1 MAQELTFNI
10 TEDRRKLLGPVEAK
24 DFNLKFDRDGQT
36 MSYVD
41 PKNWVQGRIGDESL
55 KQVFVNITE
64 GKKNVPK
71 DVTGMFLR
79 FCGLIYDKD
88 GKPHIVIAQHGS
100 VNVDPQNGR
109 LRFDF
114 PKQAFTVAGAYQ
126 QAFFQLIKAG
136 TSECV
141 ATLEFDMEVMA
152 NFVFSAIVPED
163 WVEPF
168 NDTLKQLLASS
179 KDYQNTMT
187 KEMEVYKQ
195 NISDLYNAWKN
206 KVDKDLADFEDA
218 TKADLA
224 AFKEANANDI
234 ATFKQQY
241 ADTVKAKQTELQNI
255 VYNFTDKVD
264 TLLKDLNQQGID
276 TTTLLTDLRSQISAL
291 QDKIKSDGLFTQD
304 EAKRFESDIQASIDS
319 ITAVV
324 NGFNASLHD
333 IEVID
338 YKPTRDGKA
347 HTLSENYSSVDEA
360 QKDYPAATSLAD
372 TKDWC
377 AITAAI
383 REGQKQGKNVY
394 LAAGHYVVNRTITL
408 PEDIKFY
415 GEYQNTRIFASSQMC
430 EDSKK
435 KPLSILEYDESGQP
449 PIYVENIH
457 VLGNNDQAN
466 QIIGL
471 HLGGNRASKFTNL
484 IVSNAFAHGTLVYA
498 TNKDSADVEN
508 VTFEHYWQVQS
519 GSFSIQT
526 NPEILH
532 GNITD
537 FAVYDSQITSLDVR
551 DNSKETISDPS
562 VEIINNDSPTAV
574 KTIYGVEFNRVFLH
588 AQANNLVR
596 IVGNHASRATHS
608 INFDFIKGELHDEH
622 GNFGAGCD
630 KYFIFHLERCRHVMI
645 DHSTQLI
652 YSGVSYV
659 EMVNCAFCD
668 VKTAGIMYLGWQHS
682 DSKIYDIDKLSY
694 ENHINIVGLDIFKTA
709 GGTEFEKNPDLGY
722 DYGYAYDAMDLFDR
736 MIDRGTDNHI
746 TGWQLAQTLTLNNEP
761 DRLKQITNGKIKGLE
776 EANQHGVMSSLE
788 ENTHFSKHVF
798 AKNITDAQQ
807 MLMMPIMYKRVSGF
821 LVSMRVVGDP
831 DDIKKLNVLTGSNFY
846 AIPTDQQWHV
856 WTGICPTQVLMKIG
870 VQRMTKEPLK
880 NDVTIEIEY
889 LDSFMENKI
898 PYYPDF
904 TALPAPVVDEN
915 NFYENPIVHSN
926 EIKVEGD
933 KK

>member
-10 TEDRRKLLGPVEAK
+10 SEDRRQLQGPVEAK
-24 DFNLKFDRDGQT
+24 NFNLKFGTDGSAITHGKPDQ
-36 MSYVD
+36 
-41 PKNWVQGRIGDESL
+41 WVQGRIGDDQL

-64 GKKNVPK
+64 GEGNTPK
-71 DVTGMFLR
+71 DVAGMFLA
-79 FCGLIYDKD
+79 FVGIIHDKD
-88 GKPHIVIAQHGS
+88 GRPHRVVDYKHGTTID
-100 VNVDPQNGR
+100 VEHGR
-109 LRFDF
+109 FRFDF
-114 PKQAFTVAGAYQ
+114 PDQAFTVAGEYQ
-126 QAFFQLIKAG
+126 QAFFMLIKEG
-136 TSECV
+136 PGGGCV
-141 ATLEFDMEVMA
+141 ATMEFDMQVMA
-152 NFVFSAIVPED
+152 NFVFTDLVPED
-163 WVEPF
+163 YITPF
-168 NDTLKQLLASS
+168 NDTVDQLLAACKKF
-179 KDYQNTMT
+179 KDDTAADEAKFKQELEDAYAKFQKDTNTQLNNFKDAT
-187 KEMEVYKQ
+187 DE
-195 NISDLYNAWKN
+195 
-206 KVDKDLADFEDA
+206 DLAN
-218 TKADLA
+218 
-224 AFKEANANDI
+224 FKKANADDI
-234 ATFKQQY
+234 AKFKQQY
-241 ADTVKAKQTELQNI
+241 ADAVQAKQNELQNI
-255 VYNFTDKVD
+255 VNNFTDKVD

-291 QDKIKSDGLFTQD
+291 QDKIKSDGLFTKD
-304 EAKRFESDIQASIDS
+304 EAEQFESNIRSS
-319 ITAVV
+319 ITSIEAVV
-324 NGFNASLHD
+324 NGFKADLHD
-333 IEVID
+333 VEVLD
-338 YKPTRDGKA
+338 YKPTCDGKA

-377 AITAAI
+377 AITEAI
-383 REGQKQGKNVY
+383 QEGQKQGKNVY
-394 LAAGHYVVNRTITL
+394 LAAGNYVVNRTITL

-457 VLGNNDQAN
+457 VLGNDDQTN

-484 IVSNAFAHGTLVYA
+484 IVSNAFAHGTLVHA
-498 TNKDSADVEN
+498 TDKDSADVEN

-526 NPEILH
+526 NPEITN

-551 DNSKETISDPS
+551 DEDKEISSQPA
-562 VEIINNDSPTAV
+562 VEIINNDSQTAV

-652 YSGVSYV
+652 YSGASYV
-659 EMVNCAFCD
+659 QMVNCAFCD

-709 GGTEFEKNPDLGY
+709 GGTEFDKNPDLGY

-761 DRLKQITNGKIKGLE
+761 DRLKQITSGKINGLE
-776 EANQHGVMSSLE
+776 EVNQHGVMSSLE

-870 VQRMTKEPLK
+870 VQRMTEEPLK

-904 TALPAPVVDEN
+904 VALPMPKVDES
-915 NFYENPIVHSN
+915 NFE
-926 EIKVEGD
+926 EGTILHVGS
-933 KK
+933 KAEEAK

>member
-10 TEDRRKLLGPVEAK
+10 SEDRRQLQGPAEAK
-24 DFNLKFDRDGQT
+24 NFNLKFGTDGSAITHGKPDQ
-36 MSYVD
+36 
-41 PKNWVQGRIGDESL
+41 WVQGRIGDDQL

-64 GKKNVPK
+64 GEDNTPK
-71 DVTGMFLR
+71 DVAGLFLA
-79 FCGLIYDKD
+79 FVGIIHDKD
-88 GKPHIVIAQHGS
+88 GRPHRVVDYKHSTTIDVEHG
-100 VNVDPQNGR
+100 R
-109 LRFDF
+109 FRFDF
-114 PKQAFTVAGAYQ
+114 PDQAFTVAGEYQ
-126 QAFFQLIKAG
+126 QAFFMLVKEG
-136 TSECV
+136 PGGGCV
-141 ATLEFDMEVMA
+141 ATMEFDMQVMA
-152 NFVFSAIVPED
+152 NFVFTDLVPED
-163 WVEPF
+163 YITPF
-168 NDTLKQLLASS
+168 NDTVDQLLAACKKF
-179 KDYQNTMT
+179 KDDTAADEAKFKQELEDAYAKFQKDTNTQLNNFKDAT
-187 KEMEVYKQ
+187 DE
-195 NISDLYNAWKN
+195 
-206 KVDKDLADFEDA
+206 DLAN
-218 TKADLA
+218 
-224 AFKEANANDI
+224 FKKANADDI
-234 ATFKQQY
+234 AKFKQQY
-241 ADTVKAKQTELQNI
+241 ADAVQAKEDELQSK
-255 VYNFTDKVD
+255 VDSYTDKID
-264 TLLKDLNQQGID
+264 TMLKDLNQQGID

-304 EAKRFESDIQASIDS
+304 EAKRFENDIQASISS

-324 NGFNASLHD
+324 NGFKASLHD

-377 AITAAI
+377 AITEAI
-383 REGQKQGKNVY
+383 QEGQKQGKNVY
-394 LAAGHYVVNRTITL
+394 LAAGNYVVNRTITL

-415 GEYQNTRIFASSQMC
+415 GEYQNTQIFASSQMC

-457 VLGNNDQAN
+457 VLGNDDQTN

-484 IVSNAFAHGTLVYA
+484 IVSNAFAHGTLVHA
-498 TNKDSADVEN
+498 TDKDSADVEN

-526 NPEILH
+526 NPEITN

-551 DNSKETISDPS
+551 DNSKETVSQPA

-630 KYFIFHLERCRHVMI
+630 KYFIFHFERCRHVMV
-645 DHSTQLI
+645 DHSTQLL
-652 YSGVSYV
+652 YSGASYV
-659 EMVNCAFCD
+659 QMINCAFCD

-694 ENHINIVGLDIFKTA
+694 ENHINVVGLDIFKTA
-709 GGTEFEKNPDLGY
+709 GGTDFEKNPDLGY
-722 DYGYAYDAMDLFDR
+722 DYGYAYDAMDLFSR

-761 DRLKQITNGKIKGLE
+761 DRLKQITSGKINGLE
-776 EANQHGVMSSLE
+776 EVNQHGVMSSLE

-846 AIPTDQQWHV
+846 EIPTDQQWHV

-889 LDSFMENKI
+889 LDCFMENKI

-904 TALPAPVVDEN
+904 VALPMPKVDES
-915 NFYENPIVHSN
+915 NFE
-926 EIKVEGD
+926 EGTILHVGS
-933 KK
+933 KAEEAK